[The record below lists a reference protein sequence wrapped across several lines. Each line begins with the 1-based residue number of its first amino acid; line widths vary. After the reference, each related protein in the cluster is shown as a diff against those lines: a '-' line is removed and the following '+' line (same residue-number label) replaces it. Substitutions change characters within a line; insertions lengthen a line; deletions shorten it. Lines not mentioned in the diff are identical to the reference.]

1 MDEEKANGGEDGE
14 ELEEEEEE
22 DETGTEDEA
31 EPRRSLQFSES
42 LPLKT
47 FAVCAAHDW
56 GGGGGRERTWWC
68 HHSFFYDAAL
78 WASLMV

>member
-1 MDEEKANGGEDGE
+1 MDEEKADGGEDGE

-22 DETGTEDEA
+22 EEETGTDDDA

-47 FAVCAAHDW
+47 FAV
-56 GGGGGRERTWWC
+56 
-68 HHSFFYDAAL
+68 
-78 WASLMV
+78 

>member
-1 MDEEKANGGEDGE
+1 MDKENADGGEDGE

-22 DETGTEDEA
+22 EEETGAD
-31 EPRRSLQFSES
+31 PRRSLQFSEL

-56 GGGGGRERTWWC
+56 EGGCREKTWWC
-68 HHSFFYDAAL
+68 RHSFFYTAAS
-78 WASLMV
+78 WAGLMV